1 MIQQEQVDEIMA
13 FCEAKG
19 VTYYDVQ
26 VELVDHIADSI
37 EDLQKSN
44 PALPFSDALY
54 LAGKQFGNEEF
65 AEIVK
70 SKKRSIEKRMSRLIE
85 KEFLSFFTVPRIMI
99 TMLLIVVALTSPY
112 FISGQYRFIPIILI
126 LLIILYIS
134 LIHAKPIEIE
144 IRSIKEACQIPLLSL
159 DVQSR
164 YEKFLRVIGIL
175 YYLSQAIYFLF
186 FADSGETNKITYP
199 TPQKILIL
207 QLVLVGFIIICILYL
222 SSIYVRQ
229 KVYNKIFDQYTKAFI
244 SE

>member
-1 MIQQEQVDEIMA
+1 MIQQAQVDEIMT
-13 FCEAKG
+13 FCEANG
-19 VTYYDVQ
+19 VTYYDLQ

-44 PALPFSDALY
+44 PALPFSDALE

-70 SKKRSIEKRMSRLIE
+70 SKKISIEKKMSRLIE

-112 FISGQYRFIPIILI
+112 FISGQYRFIPLILI
-126 LLIILYIS
+126 LFIVLYIT

-164 YEKFLRVIGIL
+164 YERFLRVIGFL
-175 YYLSQAIYFLF
+175 YYLSQAIYFF
-186 FADSGETNKITYP
+186 NSEYINHKITYP

-207 QLVLVGFIIICILYL
+207 QLVLVGYTIICILYL

>member
-37 EDLQKSN
+37 EEIQKSN
-44 PALPFSDALY
+44 PALPFSDALD

-70 SKKRSIEKRMSRLIE
+70 SKKRSIEKKMSRLIE

-99 TMLLIVVALTSPY
+99 TMLLIVVALTSPH
-112 FISGQYRFIPIILI
+112 FMSGQYGFIPIILI
-126 LLIILYIS
+126 LLIILYIWF
-134 LIHAKPIEIE
+134 IHAKPIEIE
-144 IRSIKEACQIPLLSL
+144 IRSIKEACRIPLLSL

-164 YEKFLRVIGIL
+164 YERFLRVMGVL
-175 YYLSQAIYFLF
+175 YYLSQAIYFF
-186 FADSGETNKITYP
+186 FLESGETHKITDP
-199 TPQKILIL
+199 PPQQILIL
-207 QLVLVGFIIICILYL
+207 QLVLVGFSIFCILYL
-222 SSIYVRQ
+222 SSIYIRQ
-229 KVYNKIFDQYTKAFI
+229 NAYNKIFDQYTKAFV

>member
-13 FCEAKG
+13 FCKAKG
-19 VTYYDVQ
+19 VTYYDIQ

-44 PALPFSDALY
+44 PTLPFSDALDI
-54 LAGKQFGNEEF
+54 AGKQFDNEEF

-70 SKKRSIEKRMSRLIE
+70 SKKRSIEKKMSRSIE

-126 LLIILYIS
+126 LFIVLYIT

-164 YEKFLRVIGIL
+164 YERFLRVIGFL
-175 YYLSQAIYFLF
+175 YYLSHAIYFF
-186 FADSGETNKITYP
+186 FYASDETHKITDP

-207 QLVLVGFIIICILYL
+207 QLVLVVYTIICILYL

-229 KVYNKIFDQYTKAFI
+229 KAYNKIFDQYTKAFI

>member
-13 FCEAKG
+13 FCKAKG
-19 VTYYDVQ
+19 VSYYDIQ

-37 EDLQKSN
+37 DDLQKSN
-44 PALPFSDALY
+44 STLSFSDALE
-54 LAGKQFGNEEF
+54 LAGNQFGNEEF

-70 SKKRSIEKRMSRLIE
+70 SKKKSIEKKMSRLIE

-99 TMLLIVVALTSPY
+99 TILLIVVALTSPY

-126 LLIILYIS
+126 LFIVLYIT
-134 LIHAKPIEIE
+134 LIHVKPIEIE

-164 YEKFLRVIGIL
+164 YERFLRVIGFL
-175 YYLSQAIYFLF
+175 YYLSQAIYFF
-186 FADSGETNKITYP
+186 FNDSDETHKITDP

-207 QLVLVGFIIICILYL
+207 QLVLVGYTIICILYL

-229 KVYNKIFDQYTKAFI
+229 KAYNKIFDQYTKAFI